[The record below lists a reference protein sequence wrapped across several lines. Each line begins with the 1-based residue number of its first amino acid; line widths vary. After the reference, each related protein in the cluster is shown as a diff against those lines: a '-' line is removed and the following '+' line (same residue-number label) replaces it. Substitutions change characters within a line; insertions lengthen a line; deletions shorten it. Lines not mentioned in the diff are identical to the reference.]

1 MKNYADRGG
10 CYWPRW
16 ITPSE
21 ICIILYILQ
30 KPNSLRDL
38 SEISR
43 GEGGWKQREGHNFLR
58 LRKGSGHE
66 KWAVKRG
73 RVIQIYACDHVEVH
87 LKKKKEVLYLV
98 KQKEKK
104 IIKNNG
110 TLWI

>member
-1 MKNYADRGG
+1 MKNYADQGG

-43 GEGGWKQREGHNFLR
+43 GEGGGN
-58 LRKGSGHE
+58 
-66 KWAVKRG
+66 RG
-73 RVIQIYACDHVEVH
+73 RVTTFRDSEKGAVMKNGP
-87 LKKKKEVLYLV
+87 LKGGGSCKYMPV
-98 KQKEKK
+98 
-104 IIKNNG
+104 IM
-110 TLWI
+110 